1 MIVRIYQDATLLGP
15 YKLKG
20 GDNLSNIDLNENR
33 GRYDEIKVPLDLNI
47 NIEAGM
53 KAGKRYR
60 KVKRTGPLCGFAA
73 VFLAFAISVNTSIAF
88 AEAVKEIPIL
98 KDIAEIL
105 TVNEGIKYAL
115 EEGYIQNINKSVEV
129 DGVKITI
136 TRIIGDYSELI
147 IGYTV
152 EGKDINKEN
161 FYGFDEVNI
170 FTETGEQVGGFI
182 SYEGGDYSE
191 DGLKPLK
198 GESYVSIG
206 NIQVEKLPKNLVFK
220 FIGVINNNRYSSK
233 NGNTIADKEISI
245 PIELNDKII
254 NVLPEIYT
262 LNKSVDLG
270 DKTLTIK
277 EMRVYPMSTELILN
291 YEVGDD
297 QVFGWLDNCYL
308 EDERGRTFGLHSGAS
323 PIGDNEYTITFNG
336 GAYGKSKELKLY
348 SSGMYYNPKE
358 GRQLVVDLK
367 NKTLIDGGQY
377 GVELK
382 DIRNYKEYN
391 VNDETLGE
399 RTTEESWG
407 IDEEEPKT
415 DNSKEN
421 LVYKGV
427 EISFRALPGYGITM
441 MSLGH
446 SNSNRS
452 GMSGYIDEDNPV
464 EAYLYFEKLQLSDD
478 IITISMDALHSER
491 NKTESFSVKLK

>member
-1 MIVRIYQDATLLGP
+1 M
-15 YKLKG
+15 
-20 GDNLSNIDLNENR
+20 SNIDLNESR
-33 GRYDEIKVPLDLNI
+33 ARYDDVKAPIDLNI

-129 DGVKITI
+129 DGVKVTI
-136 TRIIGDYSELI
+136 TRVIGDYSELI
-147 IGYTV
+147 VGYKI
-152 EGKDINKEN
+152 EGEQINEK
-161 FYGFDEVNI
+161 FSYGFEELNI
-170 FTETGEQVGGFI
+170 FTEDGEQVGGFI
-182 SYEGGDYSE
+182 SYESGDYSE

-220 FIGVINNNRYSSK
+220 FIGVITNNRSSSK
-233 NGNTIADKEISI
+233 DGNTIVDKEISI
-245 PIELNDKII
+245 QIELNEKII
-254 NVLPEIYT
+254 NVQPEVYA
-262 LNKSVDLG
+262 LNKSVELDE
-270 DKTLTIK
+270 KTLTIK

-291 YEVGDD
+291 YEVGED

-308 EDERGRTFGLHSGAS
+308 EDEKGRTFGLHSGTS
-323 PIGDNEYTITFNG
+323 PLGDNEYTITFNG
-336 GAYGKSKELKLY
+336 GAYGKSKELILY

-391 VNDETLGE
+391 VNDETLEE

-407 IDEEEPKT
+407 IAEEEPKT

-446 SNSNRS
+446 PESNRS
-452 GMSGYIDEDNPV
+452 AMTGYIDENNPV
-464 EAYLYFEKLQLSDD
+464 EAYLYFDELQLSDD
-478 IITISMDALHSER
+478 IIAISMDFLHSKN
-491 NKTESFSVKLK
+491 NKTEAFSVQLK